1 MLKAVLEVRKP
12 SILGELI
19 IAITFIPILALEGI
33 EGKMFGPLAMTV
45 AIALLSSLVLS
56 IFVIPVLCALI
67 LKPQPEKESVI
78 MRPVKKLYLPVLKYT
93 MKKRKPVL
101 ATAGVFLILSL
112 VIIPRL
118 GTEFIPIMD
127 EGAFDMD
134 VSLLP
139 GVSLDKAME
148 INKLIG
154 EKLKTFPELQTV
166 VSRTGQTGVALDTRG
181 VDKTGYVGVLKPRK
195 EWKSDLN
202 REELTGKM
210 REAYRG
216 HTGNRI
222 WFQPAHPMQNR

>member
-1 MLKAVLEVRKP
+1 LKAVLEVRKP

-19 IAITFIPILALEGI
+19 IAITFISHSGPGRDRREDVRAPGPDCGHCAALLP
-33 EGKMFGPLAMTV
+33 GPLH
-45 AIALLSSLVLS
+45 LCH
-56 IFVIPVLCALI
+56 PVLCALI
-67 LKPQPEKESVI
+67 LRPQPEKESFI
-78 MRPVKKLYLPVLKYT
+78 MEPLRKIYLPVLRYT

-101 ATAGVFLILSL
+101 ATAGVFLLLALL
-112 VIIPRL
+112 VIPRL

-148 INKLIG
+148 INKRVG

-181 VDKTGYVGVLKPRK
+181 SIKPAM
-195 EWKSDLN
+195 W
-202 REELTGKM
+202 G
-210 REAYRG
+210 
-216 HTGNRI
+216 
-222 WFQPAHPMQNR
+222 F